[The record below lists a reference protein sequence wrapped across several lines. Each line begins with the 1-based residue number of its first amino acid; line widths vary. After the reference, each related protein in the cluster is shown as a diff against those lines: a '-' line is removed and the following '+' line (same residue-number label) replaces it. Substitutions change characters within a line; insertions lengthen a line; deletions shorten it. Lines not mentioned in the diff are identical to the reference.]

1 MLEEAMLRER
11 FQALLDQQQEAV
23 DACAALATSVDDPA
37 LRARIEQLH
46 REKQRHLRLTERLL
60 EIVA

>member
-11 FQALLDQQQEAV
+11 FQALLEKQQEAV
-23 DACAALATSVDDPA
+23 DACAALAGRVDDPQ
-37 LRARIEQLH
+37 LRADLQQLH

-60 EIVA
+60 EIVD